1 MLLEGR
7 VIIVTGGANG
17 IGRIYCQNLHAEGAH
32 LVIADRD
39 ANAAQE
45 LAQQLTAS
53 GEARAIALTT
63 DVTSEESTQAM
74 AAAVEKEFGGVDV
87 LVNNAG
93 IYPHTNFEDITLE
106 EWHRVLRVNLDS
118 VFLCSRAV
126 LPLMKRKGAGKI
138 INIATNLV
146 WVGLAGMSHY
156 IASKAGVVGFTRALA
171 REVGEHGIS
180 VNAIAPGAVIPERE
194 LSEVA
199 TARVSAI
206 VNAQSL
212 KRTLRADDLV
222 GPLIFLASS
231 DSDFMSGQILTI
243 DGGLAMH

>member
-1 MLLEGR
+1 
-7 VIIVTGGANG
+7 
-17 IGRIYCQNLHAEGAH
+17 LHAEGAH
-32 LVIADRD
+32 IVIADRD
-39 ANAAQE
+39 GDAARQ
-45 LAQQLTAS
+45 LAARLSAE
-53 GEARAIALTT
+53 GGPRAIALTT
-63 DVTSEESTQAM
+63 DVTSEESTKAM
-74 AAAVEKEFGGVDV
+74 AEAAERELGTVDV

-93 IYPHTNFEDITLE
+93 IYPHTDFEEISLD
-106 EWHRVLRVNLDS
+106 EWQHVMRVNLDS
-118 VFLCSRAV
+118 VFLCSRAI
-126 LPLMKRKGAGKI
+126 LPIMKKAGRGKI

-171 REVGEHGIS
+171 REAGHHGIT

-194 LSEVA
+194 LSEQA
-199 TARVSAI
+199 AARVNAI
-206 VNAQSL
+206 VAAQSL